1 MTRRIEGA
9 DFLNVTKA
17 CCQNDKL
24 LAQTLRPS
32 LVSPFAGR
40 DKSHSCKLSEA
51 LQSFSRKRQP
61 ERDLRRSSEA

>member
-9 DFLNVTKA
+9 DFLNVTIE

-24 LAQTLRPS
+24 LAQALRPS
-32 LVSPFAGR
+32 LVSPFAGKDESR
-40 DKSHSCKLSEA
+40 SSMLSEA
-51 LQSFSRKRQP
+51 AQSFSRKRQP